1 MHAGKWLGNFES
13 GHYTSFVDG
22 IGYEMEHVFMNHDPF
37 LLVLTYVAI
46 GLSLVLGPSFAMA
59 LYGGSLDKGQKAKP
73 WMQWA
78 IDLSAKI
85 NKKSTF
91 DNSAWA
97 NSSIADSLHKRLHFD
112 DIYDAAMM
120 KIVVGFANLSA
131 IFDSRFIDGVIKTIE
146 STSQQASRRL
156 RALTTGSARDYIM
169 MTALGTLV
177 IFMLLWGVA

>member
-1 MHAGKWLGNFES
+1 
-13 GHYTSFVDG
+13 
-22 IGYEMEHVFMNHDPF
+22 
-37 LLVLTYVAI
+37 
-46 GLSLVLGPSFAMA
+46 
-59 LYGGSLDKGQKAKP
+59 
-73 WMQWA
+73 MQWA

-97 NSSIADSLHKRLHFD
+97 NSSLADSLHKRLHFD